1 MKPEDRKKLLL
12 SDTAVPDLFIS
23 DYMSSLTGSAVQAY
37 LYLLMV
43 QGNGYGVGEKEI
55 ASRLSLSPEE
65 AKGAIA
71 ELTLSGLIDRNE
83 RGQIV
88 ISDIKASE
96 VDRYILRNNRDGI
109 SENEP
114 ISPPDEAR
122 EELARSIERTFF
134 HGSMAYKWYR
144 EIDTMLFEFGFDPD
158 VIYSLF
164 QSLYENNRL
173 AGVSRV
179 KEKAVEWQGKGIRN
193 VRDLDAYLA
202 SEERVAVTL
211 RKLGKR
217 LRKKMTGFDED
228 YVRIWVEKMSFPY
241 EMIEFAIQKVCE
253 YSTVPSMKRANEH
266 LSTWLAVG
274 IKTLPEA
281 KAFEEEQAKLN
292 SARYQNEKAA
302 KGNIGTNSS
311 GQNFSGVT
319 YTDEQLKSFEDD
331 PEEILRRYSPETTGD
346 IPR

>member
-1 MKPEDRKKLLL
+1 
-12 SDTAVPDLFIS
+12 
-23 DYMSSLTGSAVQAY
+23 
-37 LYLLMV
+37 
-43 QGNGYGVGEKEI
+43 
-55 ASRLSLSPEE
+55 
-65 AKGAIA
+65 
-71 ELTLSGLIDRNE
+71 
-83 RGQIV
+83 
-88 ISDIKASE
+88 
-96 VDRYILRNNRDGI
+96 
-109 SENEP
+109 
-114 ISPPDEAR
+114 
-122 EELARSIERTFF
+122 
-134 HGSMAYKWYR
+134 
-144 EIDTMLFEFGFDPD
+144 MLFEFGFDPD